1 MSQAKA
7 LDILARVTARGA
19 LLLRH
24 GDRVRVKA
32 PRRLPASLLAEI
44 ETHAAVIARLLPDRD
59 VPADMGAADTLA
71 GARRRRPR
79 TRRPGAGRRGARPM
93 TPPTTDP
100 HAAVLAE
107 ALAMVLRGF
116 PVQLY
121 SHALGRPVMVVMD
134 EAARQNRVTDAAG
147 TVLTAAEVE
156 AGALAELGA
165 LA

>member
-32 PRRLPASLLAEI
+32 PRRLPASLLEEI
-44 ETHAAVIARLLPDRD
+44 ETHAGAIARLLPDRD
-59 VPADMGAADTLA
+59 APDALAD
-71 GARRRRPR
+71 ARRRRPR
-79 TRRPGAGRRGARPM
+79 ARRPGAERGGARPM
-93 TPPTTDP
+93 ATSATDP
-100 HAAVLAE
+100 RASALAE
-107 ALAMVLRGF
+107 ALVMVRRGF

-121 SHALGRPVMVVMD
+121 SPALGRAVTVVMD
-134 EAARQNRVTDAAG
+134 EAARRNRATDAAG
-147 TVLTAAEVE
+147 VVLTAAEVE
-156 AGALAELGA
+156 AGAVAELGA